1 MHYSIPSSMLCQPY
15 ILICYIVL
23 NYYVVVCFCCSQVSR
38 CWRPDARER
47 SPPTN
52 RRCQQ
57 CSHLNYESLYWN
69 NVKRRVLAISCVA
82 QYHILWVTGDLS
94 IAFRR
99 HSILEVAGDV
109 LLHLLPTYLP
119 TYIPTYITHIHTYHA
134 HTHAHTYYL
143 HTCVHTTYIHTYIR
157 TNTNSFVSI
166 HKHCASTYMYIYMHI
181 CADFYILEYAVYM
194 STHSSTHTAD
204 TYT

>member
-1 MHYSIPSSMLCQPY
+1 MLCQPY

-57 CSHLNYESLYWN
+57 RSHLNYESLYWN

-94 IAFRR
+94 I
-99 HSILEVAGDV
+99 SAGLDFGSGWRCA
-109 LLHLLPTYLP
+109 PPSTTYLP

-134 HTHAHTYYL
+134 HTHTHTYYL
-143 HTCVHTTYIHTYIR
+143 HTCVHTTYIHTYIH
-157 TNTNSFVSI
+157 TYK
-166 HKHCASTYMYIYMHI
+166 HKFLC
-181 CADFYILEYAVYM
+181 E
-194 STHSSTHTAD
+194 HT
-204 TYT
+204 

>member
-94 IAFRR
+94 ISAALDFGSGWRCAPP
-99 HSILEVAGDV
+99 S
-109 LLHLLPTYLP
+109 T

-157 TNTNSFVSI
+157 TYK
-166 HKHCASTYMYIYMHI
+166 HKFLC
-181 CADFYILEYAVYM
+181 E
-194 STHSSTHTAD
+194 HT
-204 TYT
+204 